1 MPDFEALVRRQQ
13 DQRNPALERL
23 SLVQPTAQ
31 SQALGAPLGVLAFA
45 GGLFGAL
52 LGTLG
57 AHWAEAQGW
66 LQF

>member
-1 MPDFEALVRRQQ
+1 
-13 DQRNPALERL
+13 
-23 SLVQPTAQ
+23 
-31 SQALGAPLGVLAFA
+31 VLAFA